1 MTAEEAFYNLCK
13 KYGDDF
19 NWHMLPFSNQT
30 FVAELKKEI
39 GKNHFLYNKQIWAVA
54 KCDSSDDVLYLA
66 DNDGGTDI
74 YYIFHLTYM
83 ECNTG
88 GFPRYKKFEGINAVN
103 EYIEQSINQKS
114 SF

>member
-1 MTAEEAFYNLCK
+1 MTAEEVFCNLYE

-54 KCDSSDDVLYLA
+54 KCDSNDDVLYLA
-66 DNDGGTDI
+66 DNDGGADI
-74 YYIFHLTYM
+74 YYLFHLTYSK
-83 ECNTG
+83 CNAD
-88 GFPRYKKFEGINAVN
+88 GFPRYKMFEGVNAVK
-103 EYIEQSINQKS
+103 EYMEQSLNQNS

>member
-1 MTAEEAFYNLCK
+1 MTAEEVFYNLYE

-19 NWHMLPFSNQT
+19 NWYMLPLSNQT

-54 KCDSSDDVLYLA
+54 KCDSNDDVLYLA
-66 DNDGGTDI
+66 DNDGGADL
-74 YYIFHLTYM
+74 YYMFHLTYS
-83 ECNTG
+83 ECNAD
-88 GFPRYKKFEGINAVN
+88 GFPRYKKLEGINAVK
-103 EYIEQSINQKS
+103 EYIEQSLNQNS